1 MTITIDDFKKL
12 DIRLGTVKEAS
23 KIEGTDRL
31 VKLVIDFGT
40 ETRQIVSGIAP
51 YYPDLS
57 VLVGK
62 QMPAILNLEPR
73 RIKGEE
79 SQGMVLYAVQSAI
92 EGHKEGEER
101 LTTLSPDEP
110 LENGSVIR

>member
-1 MTITIDDFKKL
+1 MISLDDFKKL

-31 VKLVIDFGT
+31 VKLVIDFGA
-40 ETRQIVSGIAP
+40 ETRQIVSGIAL

-62 QMPAILNLEPR
+62 QVPAIVNLEPR
-73 RIKGEE
+73 RIKGYE
-79 SQGMVLYAVQSAI
+79 SQGMVLYAI
-92 EGHKEGEER
+92 EGEAK

-110 LENGSVIR
+110 LSDGSVVR